1 VERDPQR
8 VSAVLADPTRYAIYQ
23 FVLKSPLR
31 VAVPEVARRF
41 DLHPNV
47 ARMHLGKLVEI
58 GLVAAHSEKTGKG
71 GRPGYVYEPSGNA
84 VSLSVPAREFQLL
97 ADLLVQSLA
106 LMGDGSKEAID
117 QIGRAFGCRL
127 GTEALAQLGR
137 EPKGLEETLNAA
149 SAALQRLGV
158 AAYMV
163 RSIDGSA
170 NLVLRTCGFQEVAS
184 AHPDQICHL
193 CKSMVEG
200 ITQVCMEAQ
209 TGVDLAA
216 SMPKGNKECVY
227 EIDGLIH
234 LE

>member
-1 VERDPQR
+1 MERDPQR

-23 FVLKSPLR
+23 FVLKSPQR
-31 VAVPEVARRF
+31 VAVPEVARQF
-41 DLHPNV
+41 ELHPNV

-106 LMGDGSKEAID
+106 LMGDGAMEAID
-117 QIGRAFGCRL
+117 QIGKTFGCRL
-127 GTEALAQLGR
+127 GQEALLQMGR
-137 EPKGLEETLNAA
+137 EPKGLEETLQTA
-149 SAALQRLGV
+149 SAALERLGV
-158 AAYMV
+158 AAYV
-163 RSIDGSA
+163 IRGVDGSA

-184 AHPDQICHL
+184 AHPDHVCHL

-200 ITQVCMEAQ
+200 IAQVCMEAQ
-209 TGVDLAA
+209 PGVDLAA
-216 SMPKGNKECVY
+216 SMPKGSKECVY

-234 LE
+234 LQ